1 MAEIERYD
9 PVMGTRLYLCITKDG
24 GREWV
29 DRFYSTEMSDTEAER
44 VAAEIG
50 PHLINTGY
58 LVEVLY

>member
-1 MAEIERYD
+1 
-9 PVMGTRLYLCITKDG
+9 MGTRLYLCITKDG